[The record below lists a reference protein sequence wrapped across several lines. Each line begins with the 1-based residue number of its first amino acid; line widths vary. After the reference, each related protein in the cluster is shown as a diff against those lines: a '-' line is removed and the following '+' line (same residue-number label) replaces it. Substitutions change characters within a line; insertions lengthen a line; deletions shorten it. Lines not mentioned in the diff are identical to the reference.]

1 MPCLSAMYHTSRAH
15 RGDGVGRRRRLLRR
29 EALARG
35 SRGDDGCSRP
45 PPRGDPPRRAH
56 DPLRR
61 RGRPF
66 RAAGGGRASRGRRAR
81 RRRPLLRQV
90 VRHGGRGRAALVGP
104 GPGHAGALAPERR
117 RQRRQD
123 RRAGGSRAVD
133 GRRRADLRD
142 DRGAGRHPAQRTRA
156 HHFRRAGRPRERAG
170 RGAAR
175 CVRAGR
181 DSSRAVQR
189 HSAGALGEIHPALRR
204 RRNDRPHARDARC
217 RPRHAS
223 DLAPV
228 PRARRGGHGSRARG
242 RGDPAGRHGRP
253 DPEGRRVHSS
263 RQSSL
268 ARPGP
273 AAGQTA
279 RARSSARVCS
289 TPRRAPRGGDACRLR
304 RLRGPPAARGGEARL
319 TSPARAA
326 WRYVWHYRARYGIG
340 VACLGTATLASLT
353 IPWTVKRAIDAL
365 QADPA
370 SAPVGH
376 YVALIALFAIVNGVA
391 RLGSRFAIT
400 GGCQRI
406 ESDIRDD
413 LYAAL
418 QTFPPRFYAA
428 HSTGDLMARSTSDI
442 TAVRSPLGFGTISLV
457 STAFAFVGVL
467 VAMLAVDPW
476 LTLWALAPYPF
487 LVHLARRFKLK
498 VNDRAQAAQ
507 DQLSVLSERVQEY
520 LGGMAVVRAY
530 TLEPRARADFGRAN
544 GEYLRLSLALART
557 EAGFSPLM
565 GLIAGIGTLVVL
577 WAGGRAV
584 VDGRLSL
591 GALVAFN
598 GYLAYLTWPTIAL
611 GWTLSIV
618 RRGLTSMS
626 RIQEIVVAA
635 GTTDRTGVSE
645 PASAGVRPPS
655 VRAGLTDPATTNPA
669 SASVRPPSV
678 RAGLTD
684 PATTNPAS
692 ASVRP
697 PSVRAGLTDPAT
709 TTPAAPQ
716 IRFSHLTFAY
726 GERAP
731 ALRDVSFEVG
741 PGETV
746 AVVGPTGS
754 GKSTLGLLLARLWE
768 PPGGT
773 LFLDGRDVTEIPLAT
788 LRAGLGYVPQDGFL
802 FSRSIA
808 ENIALGRDNGGA
820 AQVRAAASVA
830 GIAEEVERFPA
841 GFDAVVGE
849 RGLTLSGGQR
859 QRVTLARALAGAPP
873 ALVLDDAFASVDA
886 AKEEEILINLRRVV
900 SERTVLLMTHR
911 LRAACTA
918 DRIVVL
924 DAGRVV
930 ETGGHEELLRRGGLY
945 ARLWRIQQLEE
956 EIARA

>member
-1 MPCLSAMYHTSRAH
+1 M
-15 RGDGVGRRRRLLRR
+15 
-29 EALARG
+29 
-35 SRGDDGCSRP
+35 
-45 PPRGDPPRRAH
+45 
-56 DPLRR
+56 
-61 RGRPF
+61 
-66 RAAGGGRASRGRRAR
+66 
-81 RRRPLLRQV
+81 
-90 VRHGGRGRAALVGP
+90 
-104 GPGHAGALAPERR
+104 
-117 RQRRQD
+117 
-123 RRAGGSRAVD
+123 
-133 GRRRADLRD
+133 
-142 DRGAGRHPAQRTRA
+142 
-156 HHFRRAGRPRERAG
+156 
-170 RGAAR
+170 
-175 CVRAGR
+175 
-181 DSSRAVQR
+181 
-189 HSAGALGEIHPALRR
+189 
-204 RRNDRPHARDARC
+204 
-217 RPRHAS
+217 
-223 DLAPV
+223 
-228 PRARRGGHGSRARG
+228 
-242 RGDPAGRHGRP
+242 
-253 DPEGRRVHSS
+253 
-263 RQSSL
+263 
-268 ARPGP
+268 
-273 AAGQTA
+273 
-279 RARSSARVCS
+279 
-289 TPRRAPRGGDACRLR
+289 
-304 RLRGPPAARGGEARL
+304 
-319 TSPARAA
+319 
-326 WRYVWHYRARYGIG
+326 
-340 VACLGTATLASLT
+340 
-353 IPWTVKRAIDAL
+353 KRAIDAL
-365 QADPA
+365 QTDPA

-376 YVALIALFAIVNGVA
+376 YVGLIALFAIVNGVA

-428 HSTGDLMARSTSDI
+428 HSTGDLMARATSDI
-442 TAVRSPLGFGTISLV
+442 TAVRSLLGFGTISLV
-457 STAFAFVGVL
+457 STVFAFVGVL
-467 VAMLAVDPW
+467 AAMLAVDPW
-476 LTLWALAPYPF
+476 LTLWALAPYPV
-487 LVHLARRFKLK
+487 LVILARRFNLK
-498 VNDRAQAAQ
+498 VNERAQAAQ

-520 LGGMAVVRAY
+520 LSGMAVVRAY

-618 RRGLTSMS
+618 RRGLTSMN
-626 RIQEIVVAA
+626 RIQEIVEAA
-635 GTTDRTGVSE
+635 GTPERTGVSE
-645 PASAGVRPPS
+645 PASALVRPPS
-655 VRAGLTDPATTNPA
+655 VRAGLTDPATIN
-669 SASVRPPSV
+669 S
-678 RAGLTD
+678 
-684 PATTNPAS
+684 
-692 ASVRP
+692 
-697 PSVRAGLTDPAT
+697 
-709 TTPAAPQ
+709 PAAPQ

-726 GERAP
+726 GDRAP

-768 PPGGT
+768 PPVGT
-773 LFLDGRDVTEIPLAT
+773 LFVDGRDVTEIPLAS

-808 ENIALGRDNGGA
+808 ENIALGRVNGEA
-820 AQVRAAASVA
+820 AQVRAAAGVA

-900 SERTVLLMTHR
+900 SGRTVLLMTHR

-945 ARLWRIQQLEE
+945 ARLWRVQQLEE